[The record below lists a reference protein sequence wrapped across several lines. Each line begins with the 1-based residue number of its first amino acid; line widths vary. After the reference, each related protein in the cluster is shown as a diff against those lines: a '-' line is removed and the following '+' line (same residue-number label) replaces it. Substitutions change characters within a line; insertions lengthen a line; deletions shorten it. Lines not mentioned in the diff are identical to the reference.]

1 MKVKALSLI
10 FLVVFAAV
18 ATSVVLCLSSSHTA
32 EGNSNFTKSYNI
44 AEGDDE
50 IRIDPCGDE
59 IDCPGVPT

>member
-18 ATSVVLCLSSSHTA
+18 ATSVVLCLSSHTA

-44 AEGDDE
+44 VEGDDE
-50 IRIDPCGDE
+50 IGVEPCGDE

>member
-32 EGNSNFTKSYNI
+32 EGNNNFTKSYNI
-44 AEGDDE
+44 VQVDDE
-50 IRIDPCGDE
+50 IGVDPCGKE